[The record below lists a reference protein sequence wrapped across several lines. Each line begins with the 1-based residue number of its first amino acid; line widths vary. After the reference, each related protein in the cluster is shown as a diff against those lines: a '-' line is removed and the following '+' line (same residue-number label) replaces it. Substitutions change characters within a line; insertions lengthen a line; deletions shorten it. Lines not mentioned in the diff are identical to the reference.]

1 MGSRQSALPKLR
13 QNTANLVEGLR
24 YSACSRLSAT
34 MPPPAEQ
41 WMRPF
46 SVTSVR
52 MVMLVSMVPQALR

>member
-13 QNTANLVEGLR
+13 QNTANLVEGLSVFR
-24 YSACSRLSAT
+24 LLWLSAT